1 MSNNNRNYNHPPIR
15 VPQRFEEIRQMVI
28 QIESLM
34 DNIYKKIGDID
45 QRLKTLE
52 EEE

>member
-1 MSNNNRNYNHPPIR
+1 MNNNQYNHPPVK

-28 QIESLM
+28 QIESLF
-34 DNIYKKIGDID
+34 DTLYKKMGDLD
-45 QRLKTLE
+45 KRLKALE